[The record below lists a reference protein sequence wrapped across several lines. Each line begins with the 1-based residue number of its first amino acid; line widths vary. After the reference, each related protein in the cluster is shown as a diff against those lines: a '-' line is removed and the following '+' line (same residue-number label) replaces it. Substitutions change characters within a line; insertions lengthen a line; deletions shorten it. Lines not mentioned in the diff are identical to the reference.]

1 VIRVSPGFPHAVS
14 TDVRRGTLASYGGG
28 VQIAVDAAS
37 SVPPYEQVQ
46 RQVEA
51 LIADRTLAPGHRL
64 PTVRA
69 LATELGLAANT
80 VARAYR
86 ELEQTGAV
94 VTRGR
99 NGTVVATRGADRER
113 EAALAARQFAQR
125 LQELG
130 FDADAAVRFAR
141 DAFG

>member
-1 VIRVSPGFPHAVS
+1 
-14 TDVRRGTLASYGGG
+14 

-37 SVPPYEQVQ
+37 PVPPYEQVQ

-51 LIADRTLAPGHRL
+51 LIADGTLPPGHRL

-69 LATELGLAANT
+69 LAGELGLAANT

-113 EAALAARQFAQR
+113 EAALAARQYALR
-125 LQELG
+125 LRELG
-130 FDADAAVRFAR
+130 FDVEAAVRFTR